1 MWWVSQD
8 KFEPYQFALAVGG
21 LSTVVGS
28 LANSPLFVG
37 VVTTLLALIARHFL
51 DKAARSAS
59 DKDFDNALQ
68 RAEFK
73 GFIEGRDFERN
84 RILHQKEAQNES
96 E

>member
-59 DKDFDNALQ
+59 DKETKELVEA
-68 RAEFK
+68 AELK
-73 GFIEGRDFERN
+73 GFLEGREFERF
-84 RILHQKEAQNES
+84 RILGEVKKNHES
-96 E
+96 K